1 MFIILMQLRKIC
13 VYHRLNK
20 KYHMIFLVH
29 AIKSLEKNIHSLF
42 SLSFKLELG

>member
-1 MFIILMQLRKIC
+1 MFIILMQLKIC

-29 AIKSLEKNIHSLF
+29 AIKSLEKIYIPYF
-42 SLSFKLELG
+42 P